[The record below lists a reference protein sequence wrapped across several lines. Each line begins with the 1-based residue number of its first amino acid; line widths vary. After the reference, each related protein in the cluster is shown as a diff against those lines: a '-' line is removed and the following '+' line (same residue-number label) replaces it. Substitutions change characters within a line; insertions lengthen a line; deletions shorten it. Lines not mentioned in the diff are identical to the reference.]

1 MGGTNITQI
10 EGTYYQL
17 NDVIRFANAVAE
29 YRVDSTGLRKMRE
42 DADAAQV

>member
-17 NDVIRFANAVAE
+17 NDVIRFANVVAD
-29 YRVDSTGLRKMRE
+29 YKVDLAGLRKMGG
-42 DADAAQV
+42 DVNAAQV